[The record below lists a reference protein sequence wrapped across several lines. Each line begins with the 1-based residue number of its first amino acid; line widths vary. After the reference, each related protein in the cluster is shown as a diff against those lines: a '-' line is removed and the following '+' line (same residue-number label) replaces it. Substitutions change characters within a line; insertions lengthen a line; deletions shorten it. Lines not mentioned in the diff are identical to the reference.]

1 MKKIKISLIIVIA
14 VVGAILIYKKFE
26 HIDTE
31 QKEIDK
37 FVNEYTLLTENHV
50 FQIINIDEAINILNN
65 KTGIILFCNPGSD
78 WCQHYAKILDDIAV
92 ENDIEKIYYTDIK
105 DDRSINSNKYRK
117 IVTIMQ
123 EHLDSDDTGN
133 KRLNMPNLTFVKDGK
148 IIANDNRTS
157 LVSSD
162 TTPEEYWTRENIL
175 TFKNNIIESI
185 LLLEDDKTTLSDD
198 ATKEE

>member
-1 MKKIKISLIIVIA
+1 MKKIKISLILVIA
-14 VVGAILIYKKFE
+14 IVGAFLIYKKFE
-26 HIDTE
+26 HINYE

-37 FVNEYTLLTENHV
+37 FVSEYTLLEENHV
-50 FQIINIDEAINILNN
+50 FKIINIDEAINVLND
-65 KTGIILFCNPGSD
+65 KTGIIFFCNPGSD
-78 WCQHYAKILDDIAV
+78 WCQYYAKILDDIAV

-105 DDRSINSNKYRK
+105 EDRNINTNNYRK

-133 KRLNMPNLTFVKDGK
+133 KRLNMPNLTFVKDGN

-162 TTPEEYWTRENIL
+162 TTPQEYWTRENIL

-185 LLLEDDKTTLSDD
+185 LLLEDNKSSQSDD

>member
-1 MKKIKISLIIVIA
+1 MKSLFIDTSSSNVTIKIIENDNIVASFYDFIKDD
-14 VVGAILIYKKFE
+14 I
-26 HIDTE
+26 
-31 QKEIDK
+31 
-37 FVNEYTLLTENHV
+37 
-50 FQIINIDEAINILNN
+50 
-65 KTGIILFCNPGSD
+65 SS
-78 WCQHYAKILDDIAV
+78 KILPIIESLFKEV
-92 ENDIEKIYYTDIK
+92 NFKINDIEKIYYTDIK

-185 LLLEDDKTTLSDD
+185 LLLEDNKTTLSDD